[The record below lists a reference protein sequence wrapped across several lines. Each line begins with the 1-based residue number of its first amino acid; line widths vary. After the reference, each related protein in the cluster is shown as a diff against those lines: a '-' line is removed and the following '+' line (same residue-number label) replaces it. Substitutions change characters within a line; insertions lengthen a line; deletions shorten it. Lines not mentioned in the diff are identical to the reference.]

1 MIDTENLTK
10 ESVNMTAVDSVTL
23 HVDGEEEFGFLGPK
37 GAGKTTTIRMLA
49 FLIAGV
55 PAARRQEIMKLRTKR
70 TNQR

>member
-23 HVDGEEEFGFLGPK
+23 HVDGEEEFGFLGHN

-55 PAARRQEIMKLRTKR
+55 PAARRQEITKLRTKR